1 MPIYEYECES
11 CGHRFE
17 VWHGASEP
25 GPDGCPKCGERV
37 RKVYHPVGL
46 IFKGSGFYV
55 TDYKRKEE
63 KKSRSSGSSSEE
75 KEGGEKE
82 EGELEEFGKEEPD
95 FGEEFEP
102 DLE

>member
-1 MPIYEYECES
+1 MPIYEYECLR

-17 VWHGASEP
+17 VWHGANEK
-25 GPDGCPKCGERV
+25 GPQSCPRCQGPI

-63 KKSRSSGSSSEE
+63 GKSEE
-75 KEGGEKE
+75 KSEGSNGE
-82 EGELEEFGKEEPD
+82 
-95 FGEEFEP
+95 
-102 DLE
+102 

>member
-1 MPIYEYECES
+1 MPLYEYECLR

-17 VWHGASEP
+17 IWHGANEP
-25 GPDGCPKCGERV
+25 GPDGCPKCGSAV

-63 KKSRSSGSSSEE
+63 KKAGSNSSSEGSE
-75 KEGGEKE
+75 GKEGE
-82 EGELEEFGKEEPD
+82 D
-95 FGEEFEP
+95 
-102 DLE
+102 